1 MKQNKKLLPIVKIT
15 KRRLKTPVRVYC
27 VTVNPKHRI
36 IVNQILTS
44 QSPNAQQIPKQGSEA
59 KDFRMVFQA
68 PKNLEDWSEMSSE
81 SIQVEMNN
89 GETLELLPD
98 VYCFVKRNGEE
109 VKVFA
114 KDMQE
119 GDEFLAVL

>member
-1 MKQNKKLLPIVKIT
+1 MRLLNIT
-15 KRRLKTPVRVYC
+15 SIERKPYNGEIYC
-27 VTVNPKHRI
+27 VTTSRHRI
-36 IVNQILTS
+36 IVDRVLTS
-44 QSPNAQQIPKQGSEA
+44 QCPKQGSEA

-81 SIQVEMNN
+81 AIQVEMDN

>member
-1 MKQNKKLLPIVKIT
+1 
-15 KRRLKTPVRVYC
+15 
-27 VTVNPKHRI
+27 
-36 IVNQILTS
+36 
-44 QSPNAQQIPKQGSEA
+44 
-59 KDFRMVFQA
+59 MVFQ
-68 PKNLEDWSEMSSE
+68 PPTNIEDWSEMSSE
-81 SIQVEMNN
+81 SIQVEMDN

>member
-1 MKQNKKLLPIVKIT
+1 METSSKEQIMKLVGISSIDIRPYS
-15 KRRLKTPVRVYC
+15 REVYC
-27 VTVNPKHRI
+27 ITTSRHRI
-36 IVNQILTS
+36 IVDKVLTS
-44 QSPNAQQIPKQGSEA
+44 QCPKQGSEA

-81 SIQVEMNN
+81 SIQVEMDN